1 MSRYEVAVLAGDGV
15 GEEITEQAVKVA
27 EVATALVGGIELD
40 FDELGCSARRW
51 QQTGVAMS
59 DDEYA
64 KCRQVDAMFLG
75 AIGLPDATHPDGT
88 EVAGDVMFRLRFG
101 LDLYAGIRPVR
112 SIAGVPSLLAHGA
125 GIDYVVVRE
134 NVEGLYA
141 SRGAGTNVRDE
152 VVTDT
157 LVITREGTEKVVRRA
172 FELARSRAERF
183 GRPAKVTC
191 VDKANVL
198 ASYAFFRKVF
208 DEVAQ
213 AYPEVATERVY
224 VDAMT
229 MYQVQ
234 RPQSFDVV
242 VAENMFGDIIS
253 DLSAGTVGGLGLAAS
268 GDIGDE
274 HGLFQPAHGSA
285 PDIAGTGT
293 ANPTAA
299 ILSMAMLLD
308 WLGQRHGDQGAVR
321 AGELVARA
329 MDEALAT
336 PVGRTR
342 DLGGSASTSQAG
354 DEVVTRLRAAG

>member
-1 MSRYEVAVLAGDGV
+1 
-15 GEEITEQAVKVA
+15 
-27 EVATALVGGIELD
+27 
-40 FDELGCSARRW
+40 
-51 QQTGVAMS
+51 
-59 DDEYA
+59 
-64 KCRQVDAMFLG
+64 
-75 AIGLPDATHPDGT
+75 
-88 EVAGDVMFRLRFG
+88 
-101 LDLYAGIRPVR
+101 
-112 SIAGVPSLLAHGA
+112 
-125 GIDYVVVRE
+125 
-134 NVEGLYA
+134 
-141 SRGAGTNVRDE
+141 
-152 VVTDT
+152 
-157 LVITREGTEKVVRRA
+157 
-172 FELARSRAERF
+172 
-183 GRPAKVTC
+183 
-191 VDKANVL
+191 
-198 ASYAFFRKVF
+198 
-208 DEVAQ
+208 
-213 AYPEVATERVY
+213 
-224 VDAMT
+224 MT